1 MKFRQVKLETIAGQ
15 RSPLWCFGGPGPCGS
30 CTRSAGGLTHGL
42 LAAYAA
48 ALLAVGRLACLAGVA
63 VFSRIADV
71 RGCFCLPCPLPF
83 HVTDSYTGSGRCD
96 CSRAFSAM
104 AFGCASAKVSLPF
117 PCPVRSVRLSLPLMA
132 FSAVPLSFLAFVL
145 FVLPWRRLGCGRV
158 SMPCLS
164 SAPTCSALPSACSL
178 VHERRRFGCSLRA
191 DVVPSV
197 AMIYFFDLCPPFPC
211 LVVAVCFMFACA
223 CLPLALLRVFL
234 LSLSV
239 FVPSVGQ
246 CFCPC
251 LSWCVSQ
258 CFSWRF
264 SRSSRCLAVRS
275 HPPCRGF
282 VLCSLVLARRWLP
295 VSCSLLSFSLCVL
308 SVC

>member
-1 MKFRQVKLETIAGQ
+1 MVLRGARALRFMHTVCWRPQTWFACGLC
-15 RSPLWCFGGPGPCGS
+15 RCFACCRPPCLP
-30 CTRSAGGLTHGL
+30 CWRC
-42 LAAYAA
+42 
-48 ALLAVGRLACLAGVA
+48 R
-63 VFSRIADV
+63 FSRIADV
-71 RGCFCLPCPLPF
+71 RGCFCLPCPLPC

-96 CSRAFSAM
+96 SSRAFSAM

-117 PCPVRSVRLSLPLMA
+117 PCRVRSVRLSLPLMA
-132 FSAVPLSFLAFVL
+132 CSAVPLSFLAFVL

-164 SAPTCSALPSACSL
+164 SAPTCSALPSAFLLSVLFACAWAAPLRLFS
-178 VHERRRFGCSLRA
+178 EGGCCPECAR
-191 DVVPSV
+191 D
-197 AMIYFFDLCPPFPC
+197 YFFDLCPPFPC

-295 VSCSLLSFSLCVL
+295 VGCSLLSFSLCVL